1 MFICNLK
8 RIYGGNGDTVL
19 KLKNKL
25 KFNFNRHF
33 LSDIISDLFRDKIYI
48 LMVMVIFIKSIL
60 FIGLLGTEKATWFDF
75 DKAFMS
81 VPTYMLFISFAMI
94 VLSIS
99 FLFKGRKHL
108 WSLIVIDI
116 LITVLIIGDA
126 WYYRGFTEFLNFF
139 LFTQTANLDNLSSS
153 LLSMS
158 RPVDVLFVID
168 IIIFIIYAAFNRQLY
183 KGVKR
188 NYAVLLFTFIVPFC
202 YLSYDS
208 VKVDVYS
215 RCFDQQHTFYRS
227 WAPTRT
233 MSYLG
238 PIGYHCLDAY
248 NFINVSKKQSLTETD
263 KGQIKS
269 WIENN
274 KENLPDNK
282 YAGVFKGKNLLI
294 IQWESLENFVVNQK
308 FQDQEITP
316 NLNKLLKT
324 SLYFNNYHE
333 NVNNGTSSDADLMTN
348 TGVYPVRDGSTFF
361 RYPNNKYKNS
371 LPELMEGLG
380 YSTFALH
387 PDKGLYWNWK
397 PALQSIGFN
406 TCYDSSKYNTQE
418 VIGLGISDR
427 NYLEQVAPI
436 IEKEK
441 KPFYTFMVTLTS
453 HSPFDLPEKD
463 RTMNLANGFNFN
475 ILGDYFQSI
484 HYTDTVLGSF
494 LEELKKSGTLDNT
507 VVAIY
512 GDHTGV
518 HKYYSD
524 KVAQISPLEDWWSD
538 NDMRI
543 PLIIYNKDLEAK
555 TFDVQAGQ
563 IDLMPT
569 IAYMMGIDKSKYQD
583 TTFGKVLVNTN
594 KNYTILNNLTSRG
607 KCTPAEEKH
616 MIDGIK
622 LSDKMVQSDY
632 FKDK

>member
-1 MFICNLK
+1 MQ
-8 RIYGGNGDTVL
+8 

-33 LSDIISDLFRDKIYI
+33 FKEITRDLLRDKIYL
-48 LMVMVIFIKSIL
+48 LMVLVIFIKSIL

-75 DKAFMS
+75 EKAFMS
-81 VPTYMLFISFAMI
+81 VPSYLLLISFAMI

-108 WSLIVIDI
+108 WALIIVDI

-139 LFTQTANLDNLSSS
+139 LFTQTANLENLESS
-153 LLSMS
+153 LFSMS
-158 RPVDVLFVID
+158 RPVDILFVLD
-168 IIIFIIYAAFNRQLY
+168 IIFFIIYATLNRQLY

-188 NYAVLLFTFIVPFC
+188 NIGALLFTFLIPFC
-202 YLSYDS
+202 YLGYDS
-208 VKVDVYS
+208 VKVDVYF

-248 NFINVSKKQSLTETD
+248 NFINVSKKHNLTDDD
-263 KGQIKS
+263 KAQINT
-269 WIENN
+269 WIDKN

-282 YAGVFKGKNLLI
+282 YSGIFKGKNLLI

-316 NLNKLLKT
+316 NLNKLLKN
-324 SLYFNNYHE
+324 SVYFNNYHE
-333 NVNNGTSSDADLMTN
+333 MVNSGTSSDADLMTN

-371 LPELMEGLG
+371 LPNILGGIG

-397 PALQSIGFN
+397 PALESIGFK

-418 VIGLGISDR
+418 VIGLGISDK
-427 NYLEQVAPI
+427 NYMEQVAPI

-453 HSPFDLPEKD
+453 HSPFELPEKE
-463 RTMNLANGFNFN
+463 RTLNLTNGFNFN
-475 ILGDYFQSI
+475 ILGDYFQSV
-484 HYTDTVLGSF
+484 HYTDAALGKF

-524 KVAQISPLEDWWSD
+524 KVNEITPAETWWSD

-543 PLIIYNKDLEAK
+543 PLIIYNKDLEPK
-555 TFDVQAGQ
+555 TLDVPASQ

-569 IAYMMGIDKSKYQD
+569 ISYMMGVDKDKYQN

-607 KCTPAEEKH
+607 NASAEQEKH